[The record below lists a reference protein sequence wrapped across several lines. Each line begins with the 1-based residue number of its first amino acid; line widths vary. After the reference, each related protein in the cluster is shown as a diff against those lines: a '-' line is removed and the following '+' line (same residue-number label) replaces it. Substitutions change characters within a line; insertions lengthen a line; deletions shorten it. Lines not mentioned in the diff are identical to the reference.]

1 MTALIG
7 DVELP
12 DLPEDYVWIRR
23 AAGGDYSAIA
33 FEPGQHRVITSEF
46 DRVADRDEHVT
57 FEQLRQ
63 SLVRVAGTD
72 FGMHNPR
79 WISRFNDAARRE
91 RHRPSH
97 TPRRGVENPL
107 DRPSLRAQHRPD
119 GPAVPLSRLRPRTA
133 RGDRSGA
140 RGTHRLRTELHPG
153 HHAGPLPWLARSRR
167 NAQLLSPRSSV
178 PTPGW
183 TIGAWFIPL
192 VNLVAPRRLV
202 LDIGRASSTSWE
214 ETRDTTLVNLW
225 WAAWIGHG
233 LVLVTANRVAP
244 GSMALLVAAEA
255 LMIAAAVLLGLVIE
269 RITVLQ
275 SAALGATVL
284 IEPLARP

>member
-1 MTALIG
+1 
-7 DVELP
+7 
-12 DLPEDYVWIRR
+12 
-23 AAGGDYSAIA
+23 
-33 FEPGQHRVITSEF
+33 
-46 DRVADRDEHVT
+46 
-57 FEQLRQ
+57 
-63 SLVRVAGTD
+63 
-72 FGMHNPR
+72 
-79 WISRFNDAARRE
+79 
-91 RHRPSH
+91 
-97 TPRRGVENPL
+97 
-107 DRPSLRAQHRPD
+107 
-119 GPAVPLSRLRPRTA
+119 
-133 RGDRSGA
+133 
-140 RGTHRLRTELHPG
+140 
-153 HHAGPLPWLARSRR
+153 
-167 NAQLLSPRSSV
+167 LLSPRSSV